1 MDYENVHGYLVR
13 MSQEVEKLESVK
25 LLQCDEI
32 RALKAETRSYKDELA
47 RVTISHEEELGRIRV
62 SYREELA
69 RVTVSHEKELGRIR
83 SSYEEELARMRKEI
97 GNLGAVKEHQQDS
110 IRARNVEARSYQDE
124 IDRLQVERTAH
135 REKIDALKI
144 KAISRREELVQ
155 LRNEID
161 NLEGERLVQHEKI
174 GKLEAE
180 RLFQQETIEKLEAE
194 RLSQQEE
201 IRELKVETMEETPAR
216 NIGREVRL
224 RYLENHRKYRM
235 GRHIGILGHD
245 RIKRGDRAAHRGR
258 PMVDALLCLSADITD
273 REVYPDLYGV
283 GPEIIKQWKDV
294 PGIIE
299 VTGFRASLVS
309 EKKLTNEFQT
319 HFQNLLNIATTY
331 LSPTELTAAFGENKS
346 LVRRKVTTKMGW
358 AVMSRIPFSTL
369 SARITCSGPTL
380 KPSIV
385 YSRMTFRAAFS

>member
-13 MSQEVEKLESVK
+13 MSQEVEKLETVK

-47 RVTISHEEELGRIRV
+47 RVTISHEEELGLIRV

-124 IDRLQVERTAH
+124 IDRLQVERAAH

-161 NLEGERLVQHEKI
+161 NLEGERLVQ
-174 GKLEAE
+174 
-180 RLFQQETIEKLEAE
+180 QENIEKLEAE
-194 RLSQQEE
+194 RLLQQEE
-201 IRELKVETMEETPAR
+201 IRELKVEAMEETPAR

-235 GRHIGILGHD
+235 GRRIGILGHD
-245 RIKRGDRAAHRGR
+245 RIKCGDRAAHRGR
-258 PMVDALLCLSADITD
+258 PIVDALLCLSGDITD

-294 PGIIE
+294 PGIID
-299 VTGFRASLVS
+299 VTGFRASLMS

-331 LSPTELTAAFGENKS
+331 LSPTELTAAFGENKN

-369 SARITCSGPTL
+369 GARITCSGPTL
-380 KPSIV
+380 RPSIV